1 MKKEVKIYEEIL
13 SESTLLD
20 SELDALRGG
29 IGRGTIKCTEGVI
42 TECTSGVYE
51 LTDDNGK

>member
-20 SELDALRGG
+20 TELDALRGG
-29 IGRGTIKCTEGVI
+29 KDPGKVKCVEGFGCNV
-42 TECTSGVYE
+42 GVFE
-51 LTDDNGK
+51 LTEDGGH